1 MYKRQVYQKVYITFL
16 CGCPLSDGTE
26 QDSTG
31 DPILLK
37 DRRKGNLRITNRP
50 DPVSYTH
57 LDVYKRQGITMWAL
71 VICIFII
78 TFGRMIEIYLVTS
91 VALSLIHIFGR
102 RKRDRPRWTSRTPP

>member
-1 MYKRQVYQKVYITFL
+1 MGSRVQYGSRQTHLRPFSDLPDRLHKPHELHAAQVAVYQKVYITFL

-50 DPVSYTH
+50 DHVQ
-57 LDVYKRQGITMWAL
+57 K
-71 VICIFII
+71 
-78 TFGRMIEIYLVTS
+78 
-91 VALSLIHIFGR
+91 
-102 RKRDRPRWTSRTPP
+102 

>member
-1 MYKRQVYQKVYITFL
+1 MGHVKHIYRPFSDLPDRLHKPTNFMPRRWLSTRRSYITFL

-50 DPVSYTH
+50 DHVQ
-57 LDVYKRQGITMWAL
+57 K
-71 VICIFII
+71 
-78 TFGRMIEIYLVTS
+78 
-91 VALSLIHIFGR
+91 
-102 RKRDRPRWTSRTPP
+102 

>member
-1 MYKRQVYQKVYITFL
+1 MGSRVQYGSRQTHLPAFHKPHDLHAAQVAVYQKVYITFL

-50 DPVSYTH
+50 DHVQ
-57 LDVYKRQGITMWAL
+57 K
-71 VICIFII
+71 
-78 TFGRMIEIYLVTS
+78 
-91 VALSLIHIFGR
+91 
-102 RKRDRPRWTSRTPP
+102 

>member
-1 MYKRQVYQKVYITFL
+1 MGNVKHIYRPFSDLPDRLHKPHELHAAQVAVYQKVYITFL

-50 DPVSYTH
+50 DHVQ
-57 LDVYKRQGITMWAL
+57 K
-71 VICIFII
+71 
-78 TFGRMIEIYLVTS
+78 
-91 VALSLIHIFGR
+91 
-102 RKRDRPRWTSRTPP
+102 